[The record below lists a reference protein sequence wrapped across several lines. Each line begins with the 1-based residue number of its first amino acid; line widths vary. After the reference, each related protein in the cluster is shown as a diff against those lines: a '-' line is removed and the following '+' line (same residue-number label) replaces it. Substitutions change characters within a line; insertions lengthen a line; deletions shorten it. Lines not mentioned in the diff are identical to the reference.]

1 MAEDEGTG
9 KQGTGCRDTLLERWD
24 STPYLRIIAP
34 VLCVAWEAMM
44 FARVVFA
51 ETDASLST
59 PSAQLALFALMAVGC
74 AALFLRFRLPFVS
87 VVFESVACLVASV
100 VGALAYVYVLPL
112 VALYACVARA
122 PRREA
127 AVGGAAAVAAVAAS
141 AVVDGLAGASAP
153 FSASLAMSLA
163 GIGYPLM
170 LVLGAA
176 LLSRLRWKRL
186 REAEAAARAEA
197 ERAAEV
203 ARAAVER
210 DRALAKSRIAAE
222 LHDSVGHDLTA
233 IIALSEGLAG
243 ATGDEQLDQALSSIN
258 DLARAGLSDTRHAV
272 RALAKGE
279 GVGTGGAAPV
289 GTAGAGAEG
298 GAACGGAEGAV
309 PDVEPGPW
317 SPDACP
323 RAHGWDDVADVLA
336 PARMS
341 GVAAT
346 LTETGSRPH
355 DPAQADLAYRVCREG
370 ATNAMRH
377 AEGLAR
383 LNVSVDHRGDGSVAV
398 AVRDDGHGAGASGDE
413 GAAAGSEAAVAE
425 VADVGTGMGLSRL
438 LDEVEA
444 AGGALKAGPAPDGGW
459 AVQAILPATG
469 RTTPSPVAGCEREG
483 RTDDSE

>member
-1 MAEDEGTG
+1 MAEDEGAG
-9 KQGTGCRDTLLERWD
+9 KQGTGHRDTLLERWD

-59 PSAQLALFALMAVGC
+59 PSAQLALFVLMAVGC
-74 AALFLRFRLPFVS
+74 AALFLRYRLPFLS
-87 VVFESVACLVASV
+87 VLFESVACLVASV
-100 VGALAYVYVLPL
+100 VGALAYVYFLPL

-127 AVGGAAAVAAVAAS
+127 AVGATVGVMAVALSAVIDSAVTSPRSPVAA
-141 AVVDGLAGASAP
+141 
-153 FSASLAMSLA
+153 LA
-163 GIGYPLM
+163 GIGYPLI
-170 LVLGAA
+170 LAVGFA
-176 LLSRLRWKRL
+176 LLSRFRWWRL
-186 REAEAAARAEA
+186 CEAEDAARREA
-197 ERAAEV
+197 ERAAEI
-203 ARAAVER
+203 ARAAEVR

-258 DLARAGLSDTRHAV
+258 DLARAGLADTRRAV

-279 GVGTGGAAPV
+279 GVGAGGTAPV

-309 PDVEPGPW
+309 ADVEPGPW

-346 LTETGSRPH
+346 LTETGSRPD
-355 DPAQADLAYRVCREG
+355 DPAQAELAYRVCREG

-413 GAAAGSEAAVAE
+413 GTAAGSEAAVAE

-438 LDEVEA
+438 RDEVEA

-459 AVQAILPATG
+459 AVQAILLATG
-469 RTTPSPVAGCEREG
+469 RTTPSPVTGCEGEG
-483 RTDDSE
+483 KTDDSE

>member
-1 MAEDEGTG
+1 MGLDVRPCGPGLSGAAAPLDAW
-9 KQGTGCRDTLLERWD
+9 DDAPLLR
-24 STPYLRIIAP
+24 LAAP
-34 VLCVAWEAMM
+34 VLCVAWEAAM

-51 ETDASLST
+51 GADPSLSA
-59 PSAQLALFALMAVGC
+59 PSSQAALFVLMAVGC
-74 AALFLRFRLPFVS
+74 AALFLRYRLPVVS
-87 VVFESVACLVASV
+87 VLSESVVGLLASV
-100 VGALAYVYVLPL
+100 MGALAYVYFLPL

-127 AVGGAAAVAAVAAS
+127 AAGGVAAVATVALS
-141 AVVDGLAGASAP
+141 AVVDGFAGASASP
-153 FSASLAMSLA
+153 SPSLAMSLA

-197 ERAAEV
+197 
-203 ARAAVER
+203 ER

-309 PDVEPGPW
+309 ADVEPGPW

-346 LTETGSRPH
+346 LTETGSRPD
-355 DPAQADLAYRVCREG
+355 DPDQADLAYRVCREG

>member
-9 KQGTGCRDTLLERWD
+9 KQGTGRWDTLLERWD

-74 AALFLRFRLPFVS
+74 AALFLRYRLPFVS
-87 VVFESVACLVASV
+87 VLFESVACLVASV

-112 VALYACVARA
+112 VVLYACVARA

-127 AVGGAAAVAAVAAS
+127 AVGATVGVMAVVLSAVIDSVVTSPRSPVAA
-141 AVVDGLAGASAP
+141 
-153 FSASLAMSLA
+153 LA
-163 GIGYPLM
+163 GIGYPFILA
-170 LVLGAA
+170 VGFA
-176 LLSRLRWKRL
+176 LLSRFRWWRL
-186 REAEAAARAEA
+186 CEAEDAAQREV
-197 ERAAEV
+197 ERAAEI
-203 ARAAVER
+203 ARAAEAR

-258 DLARAGLSDTRHAV
+258 DLARAGLADTRHAV

-309 PDVEPGPW
+309 PDVEPGPR

-323 RAHGWDDVADVLA
+323 RVHGWDDVADVLA

-346 LTETGSRPH
+346 LTETGSRP
-355 DPAQADLAYRVCREG
+355 DDSAQADLAYRVCREG

-398 AVRDDGHGAGASGDE
+398 AVRDDGHGAGVSGDE